1 MPGANHR
8 TWQPWIGRV
17 RDLPVR
23 VLFPNLSFLKIPM
36 EINLNQQ
43 RILVTGANSGIGAA
57 IVRELAA
64 SGARVA
70 VNYVVHP
77 EATEALLTELRAN
90 GAEAVGVQ
98 ADVSDPAQV
107 TAMYAQLDQHW
118 GGIDALINNAG
129 IDGAQALAWNA
140 DPVAWDRVLR
150 VNLFGSF
157 LCARGALQ
165 RMVPQKS
172 GVILNMSSVHERIA
186 WSGFSAYTAS
196 KAGLAMMTQTL
207 AQEAAP
213 FGIRVLALAPGAIR
227 TPINQNVWDNPDSL
241 RDLLTK
247 IPLGRMGEAVEIARV
262 ATFLVSGMASY
273 MTGSTV
279 FCDGAMSD
287 YPEFAHGG

>member
-1 MPGANHR
+1 MDIR
-8 TWQPWIGRV
+8 LEQR
-17 RDLPVR
+17 
-23 VLFPNLSFLKIPM
+23 
-36 EINLNQQ
+36 

-57 IVRELAA
+57 IARQLAA

-77 EATEALLTELRAN
+77 EATEALLAELRAA
-90 GAEAVGVQ
+90 GAEAIGVQ

-107 TAMYAQLDQHW
+107 AAMFAELDRQW
-118 GGIDALINNAG
+118 GGVDALVNNSG
-129 IDGAQALAWNA
+129 IDGAHAPAWEA
-140 DPVAWDRVLR
+140 DPAAWERVLHI
-150 VNLFGSF
+150 NLYGGF
-157 LCARGALQ
+157 LCAREALK
-165 RMVPQKS
+165 RMVAQRR
-172 GVILNMSSVHERIA
+172 GVVLNMSSVHERIA

-196 KAGLAMMTQTL
+196 KAGLAMLTQTL

-213 FGIRVLALAPGAIR
+213 FGVRVLALAPGAIR
-227 TPINQNVWDNPDSL
+227 TPINQEVWSNPGTL

-247 IPLGRMGEAVEIARV
+247 IPLGRMGEPEEVARV
-262 ATFLVSGMASY
+262 ATFLVSDAASY